1 MGIEDPGWSRIIIV
15 VGFLAVLLVVL
26 YYSRSRGKGILSKFN
41 SNQHISLEET
51 IAISNISRASII
63 VADKSRFLV
72 IHGKGQS
79 PTVSILPEKTIND
92 NMPFK
97 KQDLTNLISKEK
109 NLT

>member
-15 VGFLAVLLVVL
+15 IGFLAVLLAIL
-26 YYSRSRGKGILSKFN
+26 YYSRNRGKGILSKFN
-41 SNQHISLEET
+41 SNQYITLEDT

-79 PTVSILPEKTIND
+79 PTISILPEKTSND
-92 NMPFK
+92 NIPLI
-97 KQDLTNLISKEK
+97 DLDQKNITIKEK
-109 NLT
+109 S